1 MLLAELYQCHGVDPC
16 LQNLNVPII
25 SEYRLTSIVRFT
37 VEDAC
42 APGLDPITVTGREA
56 EASWLALQVNGL
68 PSLTG
73 TAARDRIAGPLL
85 GEQWGEICMRS
96 APAYRRLE
104 WHVQNPRVDYPF
116 LSAVP
121 PNGYLVT
128 LHSRDACSLVASEVR
143 CYRAPAGGPR
153 FVDRGV

>member
-1 MLLAELYQCHGVDPC
+1 MSC
-16 LQNLNVPII
+16 
-25 SEYRLTSIVRFT
+25 IVRFS

-42 APGLDPITVTGREA
+42 APGLDQDTKTGREA
-56 EASWLALQVNGL
+56 EASWLALQVNSL
-68 PSLTG
+68 PILN
-73 TAARDRIAGPLL
+73 AAAGRDRIVMPVLRETL
-85 GEQWGEICMRS
+85 GEIYLRTS
-96 APAYRRLE
+96 PAYRRLE
-104 WHVQNPRVDYPF
+104 WHVQNPRADYPF